1 MAILIIIAM
10 IAGLVILKGTQFFNG
25 LSAEHEKL
33 GAIEAAKIQALY
45 QVDAFEPALV
55 YQGLAGNYGLGV
67 DPATKQFAIAVPNHQ
82 PRLYHYS
89 QLVAVEVDKDGHA
102 VTSTTGKIDTSN
114 AAMATALI
122 GPLGLALGAKTSSE
136 SLTKDHITR
145 LSLKLYLTDVH
156 SPFVEI
162 PFNVGPLGASDDPAT
177 RKAVNAMEEWY
188 GRLRSVVATNDR
200 EPAGSDASRVIMH
213 DGPIGPPMQLSW
225 KARTFAP

>member
-1 MAILIIIAM
+1 MAILIIIAV
-10 IAGLVILKGTQFFNG
+10 IAGFALLKAVQFFRR
-25 LSAEHEKL
+25 LSAENETL
-33 GAIEAAKIQALY
+33 NALETAKIQALY
-45 QVDAFEPALV
+45 QIDGFEPTV
-55 YQGLAGNYGLGV
+55 TYQGLPGNYGLAV
-67 DPATKQFAIAVPNHQ
+67 DPAAKRFAIAVPNHQ

-89 QLVAVEVDKDGHA
+89 QLVAVEVDKDGHT
-102 VTSTTGKIDTSN
+102 VTSTKGKIDTSN

-156 SPFVEI
+156 SPFIDI
-162 PFNVGPLGASDDPAT
+162 PFNVSPLGASDDPAT

-200 EPAGSDASRVIMH
+200 EPAESDASKGIMH
-213 DGPIGPPMQLSW
+213 NGPIAPPMELSW
-225 KARTFAP
+225 KARTFAS